1 MFYHAGT
8 VIFSNGFLYIF
19 QSDPMSVCF
28 LRFCCYVSFP
38 HDYRVPENVFA
49 TDKII

>member
-28 LRFCCYVSFP
+28 LSISSLS
-38 HDYRVPENVFA
+38 DYYN
-49 TDKII
+49 TDRPR